1 MIAMNNWP
9 TEAVQKITAEKKAV
23 TGQKEKAMAE
33 DVFAT
38 IRDFCLQDAE
48 FAQAVAQ
55 GGSFADCMK
64 AVAKGVGN
72 SISDIEAYRK
82 AVQFYFPGA
91 KVQMQLSIRLSG
103 EDKDKPK
110 HSAEEQHPEKPAGIV
125 LSLDD
130 YLF

>member
-1 MIAMNNWP
+1 MIAMNNVA
-9 TEAVQKITAEKKAV
+9 TDAVNKLIEEKKNV

-33 DVFAT
+33 EVFNHLK
-38 IRDFCLQDAE
+38 DFCVQNQE
-48 FAQAVAQ
+48 FAAAVLG

-72 SISDIEAYRK
+72 YISDIEAYRK
-82 AVQFYFPGA
+82 AVKFYFPGA
-91 KVQMQLSIRLSG
+91 KVQMQLSVQLSG
-103 EDKDKPK
+103 EEKPEQK
-110 HSAEEQHPEKPAGIV
+110 HTAEEAPAAKTAGIV